1 MARRFQCTV
10 DALVHKC
17 FKHESFKLTTST
29 CKKAN
34 SFIPFI
40 DYLFSHKSSVCIY
53 RAFPSLENTFIF
65 HYGSSQDNE
74 CSFPCSTVGPCFFL
88 SYRSD
93 FAFLILKY
101 SHGRLFTPPTSAGR
115 GPSLC
120 VSLCRAPHA
129 QVCSLFPQTT
139 QTLLHPTPPWVL
151 LCFFH
156 RVSLYPQVRVPSSL
170 FSCKKS

>member
-1 MARRFQCTV
+1 M
-10 DALVHKC
+10 
-17 FKHESFKLTTST
+17 LTSAVS
-29 CKKAN
+29 KE
-34 SFIPFI
+34 IQLYI
-40 DYLFSHKSSVCIY
+40 DILFHILF
-53 RAFPSLENTFIF
+53 RD
-65 HYGSSQDNE
+65 GSSQDNE

-129 QVCSLFPQTT
+129 RVCSLFPQTT

-151 LCFFH
+151 LCFSIGF
-156 RVSLYPQVRVPSSL
+156 PSTHPNAPLPCTSQSSFKPL
-170 FSCKKS
+170 LLQEILAHHSTSKLSMSTYFVQQSDSYIYIIFYS